1 MHRALGGG
9 GGVALIVAAL
19 STCHPPPPAPGGF
32 TLLFLGRSPAAP
44 AGGLSWAP
52 DREHSRIVAFD
63 GRLRVATSFTS
74 PRLAL
79 PVAVAIVGRNV
90 LVTEETGEAIV
101 FDTAGHAIREW
112 ASPDYASLYAAAGAR
127 VVAVRS
133 PYRVPAFGAEPD
145 TAPLIRILDTL
156 GHPVEG
162 LATVRVPDP
171 AFLTSLVNAG
181 AVAAGP
187 DGSVYFAP
195 LVWDEIRKYAPTGA
209 LRWTA
214 KRGVIKQ
221 ESDPE
226 LRPAPGTERGRGRGR
241 GLDVRKA
248 VVNIALALGPDG
260 RLYALGADDSAATA
274 LRLDVLDTATGAIV
288 ATLRLG
294 RRETAIAVG
303 ATGEVVSFDAES
315 LLARGA
321 SPQRDAFAPAFALP
335 DLTGDTVR
343 LARFAGT
350 VTLVNF
356 WASWCDP
363 CREEFPHMARLYR
376 EFDRRDFE
384 IAAISDDVD
393 CGKMLAFV
401 RQYRPSFPILV
412 GGGRMK
418 ETYHYR
424 GLPYSVLL
432 DRNGRV
438 IERIF
443 GFGGAAEFRNLHE
456 TIAKE
461 VRAP

>member
-1 MHRALGGG
+1 MCRLPGAVEGAALL
-9 GGVALIVAAL
+9 AAAL
-19 STCHPPPPAPGGF
+19 SSCRSPAPGGH
-32 TLLFLGRSPAAP
+32 TLLFLGRSPAA
-44 AGGLSWAP
+44 ALGGLSWAP
-52 DREHSRIVAFD
+52 DPEHSRIVAFD
-63 GRLRVATSFTS
+63 GRLYVATSFTS

-79 PVAVAIVGRNV
+79 PVAVAVVARNI
-90 LVTEETGEAIV
+90 LVTEETGEGVV
-101 FDTAGHAIREW
+101 FDTAGHVVREW
-112 ASPDYASLYAAAGAR
+112 TSPDYASLYAAAGAR

-133 PYRVPAFGAEPD
+133 PYRVPALRVEPD

-171 AFLTSLVNAG
+171 PFLTSLVNAG
-181 AVAAGP
+181 AVAAGR

-195 LVWDEIRKYAPTGA
+195 LVRDEIRKYAPTGA

-214 KRGVIKQ
+214 KRGLFER
-221 ESDPE
+221 ESDPV
-226 LRPAPGTERGRGRGR
+226 LLAPQGRR
-241 GLDVRKA
+241 LDVRKA
-248 VVNIALALGPDG
+248 LVNLALALGPDG
-260 RLYALGADDSAATA
+260 RLYALGAADSAATA

-288 ATLRLG
+288 ATRRHG
-294 RRETAIAVG
+294 PRETAIAVD
-303 ATGEVVSFDAES
+303 ATGEIVSFDAES
-315 LLARGA
+315 LLARA
-321 SPQRDAFAPAFALP
+321 APPQRDAFVPAFALP
-335 DLTGDTVR
+335 DLTGDTVS
-343 LARFAGT
+343 LARFAGK

-363 CREEFPHMARLYR
+363 CREEFPHMAQLYR
-376 EFDRRDFE
+376 EFARGDFE

-393 CGKMLAFV
+393 RGKMLAFV
-401 RQYRPSFPILV
+401 RQYRPPFPILV

-432 DRNGRV
+432 DRDGRV